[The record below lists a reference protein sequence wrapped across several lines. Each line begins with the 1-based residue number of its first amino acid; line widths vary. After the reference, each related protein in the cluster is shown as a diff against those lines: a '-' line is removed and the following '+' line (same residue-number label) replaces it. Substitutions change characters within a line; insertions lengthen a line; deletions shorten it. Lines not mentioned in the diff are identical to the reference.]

1 MVSYDCTFVALP
13 SGGGHM
19 GLDSV
24 PTVKERLSRIGV
36 TDESTVHA
44 VNHFSHNGMLLHD
57 ELCEKAKELG
67 FITSYDGMVVEI

>member
-24 PTVKERLSRIGV
+24 PVVKERLKSIGV
-36 TDESTVHA
+36 IDESTVNA

-57 ELCEKAKELG
+57 ELSARAQELG
-67 FITSYDGMVVEI
+67 FIASYDGMVVEI